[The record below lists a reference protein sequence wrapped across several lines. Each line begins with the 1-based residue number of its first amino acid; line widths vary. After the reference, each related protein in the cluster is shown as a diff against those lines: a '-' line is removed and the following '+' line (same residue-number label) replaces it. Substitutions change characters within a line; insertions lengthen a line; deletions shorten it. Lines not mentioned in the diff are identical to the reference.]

1 MKFNSNY
8 YHNDN
13 YNHEKIKKI
22 VEELME
28 EDLNPSLFD
37 FLFRYNSRNYPETF
51 HKKLDLPGKFKQIED
66 TAVFVRNNGVLQ
78 MDYAESVSPGG
89 FVERD
94 SALDVEHQTGILSCD
109 KVRAIFNY
117 CLYTTIQLKKPCY
130 PIVVTNYDYG
140 VDKKTYWIEG
150 FSFTIYFA
158 IYNEEKVYEILNNLS
173 LKDYNNVEFSNDDY
187 FDFIFAL
194 IFAEKHYAQDVVEKL
209 AFLFASIEKIGRNN
223 QLDLH
228 LALKMVIKY
237 RFKNDVEK
245 IEELLTVIT
254 KAVNESRIDEIS
266 TYEVKQKS
274 IEELKQELSN
284 YKAELSKKDAVISQM
299 GDESSK
305 LKRKIDYLEK
315 IIRENNIPL

>member
-1 MKFNSNY
+1 M
-8 YHNDN
+8 
-13 YNHEKIKKI
+13 
-22 VEELME
+22 
-28 EDLNPSLFD
+28 
-37 FLFRYNSRNYPETF
+37 
-51 HKKLDLPGKFKQIED
+51 
-66 TAVFVRNNGVLQ
+66 
-78 MDYAESVSPGG
+78 
-89 FVERD
+89 
-94 SALDVEHQTGILSCD
+94 
-109 KVRAIFNY
+109 
-117 CLYTTIQLKKPCY
+117 
-130 PIVVTNYDYG
+130 
-140 VDKKTYWIEG
+140 
-150 FSFTIYFA
+150 
-158 IYNEEKVYEILNNLS
+158 
-173 LKDYNNVEFSNDDY
+173 KDYNNVEFSNDDY

-254 KAVNESRIDEIS
+254 KAVDESGIDEIS

-284 YKAELSKKDAVISQM
+284 YKAELSKKDAVIS
-299 GDESSK
+299 DKDAVIS
-305 LKRKIDYLEK
+305 YLEK

>member
-1 MKFNSNY
+1 M
-8 YHNDN
+8 
-13 YNHEKIKKI
+13 
-22 VEELME
+22 
-28 EDLNPSLFD
+28 
-37 FLFRYNSRNYPETF
+37 
-51 HKKLDLPGKFKQIED
+51 
-66 TAVFVRNNGVLQ
+66 
-78 MDYAESVSPGG
+78 
-89 FVERD
+89 
-94 SALDVEHQTGILSCD
+94 
-109 KVRAIFNY
+109 
-117 CLYTTIQLKKPCY
+117 
-130 PIVVTNYDYG
+130 
-140 VDKKTYWIEG
+140 
-150 FSFTIYFA
+150 
-158 IYNEEKVYEILNNLS
+158 
-173 LKDYNNVEFSNDDY
+173 KDYNNVEFSNDDY

-284 YKAELSKKDAVISQM
+284 YKAELSKKDDFSD
-299 GDESSK
+299 GC
-305 LKRKIDYLEK
+305 
-315 IIRENNIPL
+315 